1 MLPGFDRKI
10 LDVRRAYPNFYI
22 PGQGIG
28 FSTPIEVPPEAYKW
42 EDFVS
47 ALAVADEMCAGY
59 RCLDSNRQ
67 YVDQPFSDRLF
78 IKELMLVEAQES
90 HPNYREITKEKPANP
105 SMKANDGAGDRFF
118 DGVPC
123 TRALFAGTYQLL
135 GEGAETAR
143 NGLLPGQTRKT
154 MNLVHLEVVR
164 TKHRENLTSLH
175 GQVKYRAYARGKEDT
190 ILEDEKKILNHPEI
204 ALQWLPTCCKNGIV
218 QSMEIEG
225 DWKDLPRFE
234 CQTLTLKPLIEED

>member
-1 MLPGFDRKI
+1 
-10 LDVRRAYPNFYI
+10 
-22 PGQGIG
+22 
-28 FSTPIEVPPEAYKW
+28 
-42 EDFVS
+42 
-47 ALAVADEMCAGY
+47 
-59 RCLDSNRQ
+59 
-67 YVDQPFSDRLF
+67 
-78 IKELMLVEAQES
+78 
-90 HPNYREITKEKPANP
+90 
-105 SMKANDGAGDRFF
+105 
-118 DGVPC
+118 
-123 TRALFAGTYQLL
+123 
-135 GEGAETAR
+135 
-143 NGLLPGQTRKT
+143 